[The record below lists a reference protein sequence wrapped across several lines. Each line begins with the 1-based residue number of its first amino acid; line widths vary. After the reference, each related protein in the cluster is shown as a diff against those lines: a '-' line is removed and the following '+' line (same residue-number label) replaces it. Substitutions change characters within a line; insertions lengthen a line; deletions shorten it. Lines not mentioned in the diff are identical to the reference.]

1 MDKTDF
7 KRMRQF
13 YAKTFE
19 KLRKFEN
26 GQLFLCHGMADLNRW
41 YSALEWPPHHQ
52 KRKQYRVT
60 KSKKLVASY
69 FNNFISVFKII
80 VILCYVLSKS

>member
-1 MDKTDF
+1 MSIDSSLKRIFIVKNTKEKMEKTDF

-26 GQLFLCHGMADLNRW
+26 GQFFLCHGMADLNRW
-41 YSALEWPPHHQ
+41 YSALEWPPP
-52 KRKQYRVT
+52 KT
-60 KSKKLVASY
+60 
-69 FNNFISVFKII
+69 
-80 VILCYVLSKS
+80 

>member
-1 MDKTDF
+1 MEKTDF

-19 KLRKFEN
+19 KLRKFEEN
-26 GQLFLCHGMADLNRW
+26 GQFFLCHGMADLNRW

-60 KSKKLVASY
+60 KSKKLVAS
-69 FNNFISVFKII
+69 FLII
-80 VILCYVLSKS
+80 IFESLKLLLSCVTC

>member
-1 MDKTDF
+1 MEKTDF
-7 KRMRQF
+7 KKMRQF

-26 GQLFLCHGMADLNRW
+26 GQFFLCHGMADLNRW
-41 YSALEWPPHHQ
+41 YSALGWPPHHQ

-60 KSKKLVASY
+60 KYALVPSC
-69 FNNFISVFKII
+69 FNNFIPVFKII